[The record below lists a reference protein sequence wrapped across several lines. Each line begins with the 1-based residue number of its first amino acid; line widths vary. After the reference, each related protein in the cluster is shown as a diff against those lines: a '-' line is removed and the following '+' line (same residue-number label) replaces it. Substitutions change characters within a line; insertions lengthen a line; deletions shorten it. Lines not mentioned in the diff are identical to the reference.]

1 MPIDPEL
8 LEVLACVESK
18 RPLLYVPADGDQP
31 EALLCQ
37 ESRLRYSFDPE
48 GGFPVLLIDEAVR
61 IDDEAEFQALLARA
75 KSA

>member
-18 RPLLYVPADGDQP
+18 KPLVYVPADGDQP
-31 EALLCQ
+31 EALLCR
-37 ESRLRYSFDPE
+37 ESRLCYSFDPE

-61 IDDEAEFQALLARA
+61 IEDKATFEAMLARA
-75 KSA
+75 ES